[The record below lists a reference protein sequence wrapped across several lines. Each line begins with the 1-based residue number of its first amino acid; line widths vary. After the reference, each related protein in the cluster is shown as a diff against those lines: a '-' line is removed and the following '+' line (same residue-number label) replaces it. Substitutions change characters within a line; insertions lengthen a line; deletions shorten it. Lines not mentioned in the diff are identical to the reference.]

1 MIFLLL
7 FIKYILK
14 YILNLKLLG
23 FLKLFSLVILF
34 YRKVKWNQRSDII
47 FLGRKINYGKV

>member
-47 FLGRKINYGKV
+47 FLGCKINYGKV